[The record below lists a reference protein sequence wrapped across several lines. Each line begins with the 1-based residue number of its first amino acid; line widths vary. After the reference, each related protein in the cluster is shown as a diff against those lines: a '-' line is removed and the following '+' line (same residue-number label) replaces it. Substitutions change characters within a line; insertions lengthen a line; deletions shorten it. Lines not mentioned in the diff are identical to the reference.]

1 MKKTAGRPLAFRL
14 LIGGLVFVLLIL
26 QGRLWISEEGFSEV
40 QRLNDQVEL
49 QRAENEK
56 LGERNQRLGAEV
68 EDLQEGFG
76 AVEERA
82 RSDLGLIGK
91 DESFYVFSEDLVQT
105 EQAD

>member
-1 MKKTAGRPLAFRL
+1 VKKSAGIPLAFRL
-14 LIGGLVFVLLIL
+14 LIAGLVCILLIL

-49 QRAENEK
+49 QRTENEK
-56 LGERNQRLGAEV
+56 LVERNQQLGAEV

-91 DESFYVFSEDLVQT
+91 DESFYVFSEDLVPT